1 MNDLNDKN
9 ILITGATGD
18 IGVST
23 VKKVFETKANI
34 CISGTNHE
42 RLNNLSN
49 QFQNKLK
56 VISCDFTDLKNVKDL
71 AKEAKEMMGGID
83 ILINNAGITRDNLFL
98 RLKDEDWFDV
108 LNVNLEASRILI
120 KEVVRDMIKK
130 RWGRIINISSVVAV
144 TGNPGQSNYV
154 TSKSAL
160 IGLSKVLALELAS
173 RGITVNSVAPGFIKS
188 KMTEKL
194 NDEQQK
200 SILHNI
206 PMKRMGT
213 PDDVSSLVNFLISH
227 DANYITGQ
235 TFHVNGGLA
244 MI

>member
-1 MNDLNDKN
+1 MINLKDKN
-9 ILITGATGD
+9 VLITGATGD
-18 IGVST
+18 IGLST
-23 VKKVFETKANI
+23 VKKVFETQANI

-42 RLNNLSN
+42 KLSNLSN
-49 QFQNKLK
+49 QFENKLK
-56 VISCDFTDLKNVKDL
+56 VISCDFSDLTKVKNLAEKAKDI
-71 AKEAKEMMGGID
+71 MGGID

-98 RLKDEDWFDV
+98 RLKDQDWFDV
-108 LNVNLEASRILI
+108 LNINLEASRILI
-120 KEVVRDMIKK
+120 KEVIRDMIKK
-130 RWGRIINISSVVAV
+130 RWGRIVNISSVVAV

-194 NDEQQK
+194 NDEQK
-200 SILHNI
+200 KIILDNI
-206 PMKRMGT
+206 PMKRMGS
-213 PDDVSSLVNFLISH
+213 PEDVSSIINFLISH
-227 DANYITGQ
+227 EANYITGQ

>member
-1 MNDLNDKN
+1 MINLKDKN
-9 ILITGATGD
+9 VLITGATGD
-18 IGVST
+18 IGIST
-23 VKKVFETKANI
+23 VKKVFETNANI
-34 CISGTNHE
+34 CISGTNKE
-42 RLNNLSN
+42 KLNNLSN
-49 QFQNKLK
+49 QYQNKLK
-56 VISCDFTDLKNVKDL
+56 VISCDLSDLTKVKNL
-71 AKEAKEMMGGID
+71 AKEAKDIMGGID

-98 RLKDEDWFDV
+98 RLKDQDWFDV
-108 LNVNLEASRILI
+108 LNINLEASRILI
-120 KEVVRDMIKK
+120 KEVIRDMIKK
-130 RWGRIINISSVVAV
+130 RWGRIVNISSVVAV

-173 RGITVNSVAPGFIKS
+173 RGITVNSVAPGFIQS

-194 NDEQQK
+194 NDEQK
-200 SILHNI
+200 KIILDNI
-206 PMKRMGT
+206 PMKRMGN
-213 PDDVSSLVNFLISH
+213 PDDVSSIISFLISH